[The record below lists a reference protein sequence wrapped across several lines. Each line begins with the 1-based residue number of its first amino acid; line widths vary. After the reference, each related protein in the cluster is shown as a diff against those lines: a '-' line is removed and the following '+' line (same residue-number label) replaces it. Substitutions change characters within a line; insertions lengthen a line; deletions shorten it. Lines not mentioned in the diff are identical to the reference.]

1 MKVLENMEQVTLVEM
16 AFAVA
21 VNNLHAKAFPN
32 FEEVLAIF
40 DSAFYR
46 CSYSG
51 GGFTFSG
58 SCKIEDVSLMVVII
72 HTQQSSTG
80 KNDFRIDPYFVKRL
94 RDVRQDYALMHQS
107 ALQAEK
113 K

>member
-1 MKVLENMEQVTLVEM
+1 MRVLENMEQITLVEM

-21 VNNLHAKAFPN
+21 VNNLHATAFPN

-58 SCKIEDVSLMVVII
+58 SCKIKDVSLMVVII
-72 HTQQSSTG
+72 HVQQSSTG
-80 KNDFRIDPYFVKRL
+80 KNDFHIDPYFVRRL

-107 ALQAEK
+107 TLQIEK